1 LHISFSLIITY
12 AFLTSVAA
20 GNPEQTI
27 TVNEE
32 EKEIPAVADA
42 AAAISAGIE
51 PAGEIQTRDEFFKAV
66 DEAVRFSLGGD
77 KTEAASA
84 YLAIIAGGYNRTEP
98 LYNLGVLAEYDE
110 NGTRY
115 AGDDLDYAAGF
126 YSAAL
131 EENPDYYPAR
141 LNLAVFYH
149 KTGFIDDAVIEYRKL
164 LGTGSPE
171 EDSARYNLALI
182 AIDQNRYDEAIELL
196 EGAANPYED
205 VRHLMVLAFLNEKVG
220 APGRAIKLW
229 KRALAEESVG
239 SFAVVAERHLRELRG
254 Y

>member
-1 LHISFSLIITY
+1 LRITLSLIIIY
-12 AFLTSVAA
+12 GFLPAIAA

-27 TVNEE
+27 TVNDEE
-32 EKEIPAVADA
+32 EKIPAVADA
-42 AAAISAGIE
+42 AAAVSAGIE
-51 PAGEIQTRDEFFKAV
+51 PADEVQTRDEFFEAM

-77 KTEAASA
+77 KTEATSA

-110 NGTRY
+110 KGTRY

-126 YSAAL
+126 YKAAL
-131 EENPDYYPAR
+131 EDDPDYYPAR
-141 LNLAVFYH
+141 LNLAVVYH

-164 LGTGSPE
+164 LGTDSPE
-171 EDSARYNLALI
+171 ENSARYNLALI

-196 EGAANPYED
+196 EGAVDPYED
-205 VRHLMVLAFLNEKVG
+205 VRHLMVLALLNEKVG

-229 KRALAEESVG
+229 KRALAEESIG
-239 SFAVVAERHLRELRG
+239 PFAVVAERHLRELRG

>member
-1 LHISFSLIITY
+1 MRITLSLIITY
-12 AFLTSVAA
+12 AFLPSIAVADL
-20 GNPEQTI
+20 EQTI
-27 TVNEE
+27 NANEE
-32 EKEIPAVADA
+32 EEEISAVADA
-42 AAAISAGIE
+42 AAVVSAGIK
-51 PAGEIQTRDEFFKAV
+51 PADQVQTREEFFKAM
-66 DEAVRFSLGGD
+66 DEAVRFSLSGD

-110 NGTRY
+110 NGNRY

-126 YSAAL
+126 YEAAL
-131 EENPDYYPAR
+131 EEEPDYYPAR
-141 LNLAVFYH
+141 LNLAVVYY

-171 EDSARYNLALI
+171 ENSARYNLALI
-182 AIDQNRYDEAIELL
+182 AIGQNRYDEAIELL
-196 EGAANPYED
+196 EAAENPYED

-220 APGRAIKLW
+220 APGRAIRLW
-229 KRALAEESVG
+229 KRALAEEAIG
-239 SFAVVAERHLRELRG
+239 SFAAVAEKHLRGLRG